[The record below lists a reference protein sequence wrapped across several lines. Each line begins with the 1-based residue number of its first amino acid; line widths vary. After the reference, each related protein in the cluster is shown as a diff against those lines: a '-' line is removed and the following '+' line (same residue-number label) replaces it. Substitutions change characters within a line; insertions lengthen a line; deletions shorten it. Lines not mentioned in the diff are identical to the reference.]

1 MYCWQFPNQLRGPQI
16 IPSDLR
22 SKLSALRG
30 LPQETEWLEFRFNR
44 DQKDVIGENLSALT
58 KEQKS
63 NRTGNLLQE
72 MRTSEIVTPNHVAT
86 GRSGNWLKLAG
97 ESANSVY
104 PKNPKARD
112 VSAWI

>member
-1 MYCWQFPNQLRGPQI
+1 
-16 IPSDLR
+16 
-22 SKLSALRG
+22 
-30 LPQETEWLEFRFNR
+30 
-44 DQKDVIGENLSALT
+44 
-58 KEQKS
+58 
-63 NRTGNLLQE
+63 